1 MGKQVALWVTLVLG
15 AVVVA
20 GCLGGDEQAPVRSF
34 EASSGQ
40 VSDGYA
46 YDGQGL
52 EAGAAQLTGWVDH
65 EENTGNVTA
74 SFEFA
79 GSQWN
84 VYHDA
89 FSGAEDWKEGGVAFG
104 LVEHGDTG
112 TSTTIIPRIDGDVV
126 TYGTATVHRDGQG
139 VGDGRW
145 DAHLMLSSTTVR
157 GEDGMITKEDGST
170 PYDPATPED
179 ARVLEDDPQALLQLT
194 APHGA
199 DSARPAEFTNGTVQV
214 TGADSSETVELGG
227 GPRGSITVN
236 VTTTGG
242 DVPLQA
248 GDLQVR
254 LLDEDGNALD
264 EDSGDVLGEESFETT
279 LSASG
284 LNSTVTLEV
293 TGNGVYDVEFE
304 SQVVFDD
311 HPFIIVTWDDYTL
324 EEAETAPA
332 S

>member
-15 AVVVA
+15 AALLA
-20 GCLGGDEQAPVRSF
+20 GCLSDEEQAPVRTF
-34 EASSGQ
+34 DASGGQ

-46 YDGQGL
+46 YDGEGL
-52 EAGAAQLTGWVDH
+52 ESGAAQLSGWVDH

-79 GSQWN
+79 GSQWV

-126 TYGTATVHRDGQG
+126 TYGTATVLRDGQS
-139 VGDGRW
+139 VGGGHW

-157 GEDGMITKEDGST
+157 GDDGMITKEDGST
-170 PYDPATPED
+170 PYDPATAED
-179 ARVLEDDPQALLQLT
+179 ARVIEDDPQALLQLT
-194 APHGA
+194 APDGP
-199 DSARPAEFTNGTVQV
+199 DSARAAESGNETITI
-214 TGADSSETVELGG
+214 TGPEASESIELGG
-227 GPRGSITVN
+227 GPRASITVN
-236 VTTTGG
+236 VTTMGG
-242 DVPLQA
+242 DVPITA
-248 GDLQVR
+248 GDIELR
-254 LLDEDGNALD
+254 LLDEEGNVLD
-264 EDSGDVLGEESFETT
+264 EAGGDVLPNAPFETT

-284 LNSTVTLEV
+284 LNSTVVLEV
-293 TGNGVYDVEFE
+293 SGTGSYDVAVE
-304 SQVVFDD
+304 SHVTYDD

-324 EEAETAPA
+324 EEAESPPE
-332 S
+332 